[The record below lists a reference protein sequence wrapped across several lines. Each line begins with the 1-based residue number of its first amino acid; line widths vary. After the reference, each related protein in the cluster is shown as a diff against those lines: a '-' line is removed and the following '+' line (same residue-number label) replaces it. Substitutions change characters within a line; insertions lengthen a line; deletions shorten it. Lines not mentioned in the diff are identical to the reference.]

1 MQFIVYNVLVCC
13 HILDAGIQVVQV
25 WIQVFFR
32 GIFLVC
38 VRARGWGVRISH
50 PAYITPYRPE
60 YLVCSDFDRNQI
72 QVKLKLYDIVFL
84 YALQSQQDFVLMSD
98 SASAPKH
105 RSSYTSCSN
114 SCSNYIFWHVV
125 ITILF
130 SILPKAVT
138 DKTFA
143 TRFTWWT
150 IS

>member
-1 MQFIVYNVLVCC
+1 M
-13 HILDAGIQVVQV
+13 
-25 WIQVFFR
+25 QVFRWFR
-32 GIFLVC
+32 CGSRFFFGVFFWYACELEVE
-38 VRARGWGVRISH
+38 GVRITH

-60 YLVCSDFDRNQI
+60 YLVCSDFYRNQI

-143 TRFTWWT
+143 ARFT
-150 IS
+150 